1 MHCWRA
7 GQALPCEASA
17 TLAFPV
23 DERAMTRPL
32 KRITST
38 DVARAAGVS
47 QTTVSFV
54 LNDKPGH
61 SIPEATRLRILEVA
75 RQLDYRPHGSAR
87 ALAAGRSDV
96 VLFSFPDLPVAG
108 TISRFVE
115 DLATALAVHGL
126 TLVTH
131 LAGAHGRSL
140 ADVCAAVNASVVIGV
155 TSFDD
160 DTTQALYRAGADLVL
175 PSPGVTQSAAAH
187 PVGQLQAEYLIG
199 RGHRRIGYAMPAH
212 PGLREMAAER
222 LEGAADACAAAGVD
236 PPVVL
241 GMGLEIADAASA
253 VSQWAS
259 QSVTGVCA
267 FNDETAIAVL
277 AGVRELGLTAPDGLA
292 VIGVDD
298 IPTARLTAPPLTTV
312 SYDLRQAG
320 RQRAEM
326 IVATLTDREPHF
338 DAPHEDWKVVQRA
351 SA

>member
-1 MHCWRA
+1 
-7 GQALPCEASA
+7 
-17 TLAFPV
+17 
-23 DERAMTRPL
+23 MTRPA

-54 LNDKPGH
+54 LNDKAGH
-61 SIPEATRLRILEVA
+61 SIPEATRLRILEAA
-75 RQLDYRPHGSAR
+75 RRLDYRPHASAR

-96 VLFSFPDLPVAG
+96 VLLSVPDLPIGGA
-108 TISRFVE
+108 ISRFVE
-115 DLATALAVHGL
+115 ELATALAGHGL

-131 LAGAHGRSL
+131 LAGAHGRPL
-140 ADVCAAVNASVVIGV
+140 ADVCAAVNASAVIGF

-160 DTTQALYRAGADLVL
+160 DTVQALYRAGADLVV
-175 PSPGVTQSAAAH
+175 PSGVTASAAAN
-187 PVGQLQAEYLIG
+187 PVGRLQAEYLIG
-199 RGHRRIGYAMPAH
+199 QGHRRIGYAMPAH
-212 PGLREMAAER
+212 PGLREMAEGR
-222 LEGAADACAAAGVD
+222 LQGAAAACAAAGID

-253 VSQWAS
+253 VGEWTR

-277 AGVRELGLTAPDGLA
+277 AGMRECGLTAPADLA

-312 SYDLRQAG
+312 GYDLRQAG

-326 IVATLTDREPHF
+326 IVASLTGREPCH
-338 DAPHEDWKVVQRA
+338 DAAHEDWKVIKRS

>member
-1 MHCWRA
+1 
-7 GQALPCEASA
+7 
-17 TLAFPV
+17 
-23 DERAMTRPL
+23 MTRPA

-54 LNDKPGH
+54 LNDKAGH
-61 SIPEATRLRILEVA
+61 SIPEATRLRILEAA
-75 RQLDYRPHGSAR
+75 RRLDYRPHASAR

-96 VLFSFPDLPVAG
+96 VLLSVPDLPIGGA
-108 TISRFVE
+108 ISRFVE
-115 DLATALAVHGL
+115 ELATALAGHGL

-131 LAGAHGRSL
+131 LAGAHGRPL
-140 ADVCAAVNASVVIGV
+140 ADVCAAVNASAVIGF

-160 DTTQALYRAGADLVL
+160 DTVQALYRVGADVVL
-175 PSPGVTQSAAAH
+175 PSRVPHSAASH
-187 PVGQLQAEYLIG
+187 PVGRLQAEHLIG

-212 PGLREMAAER
+212 PGLREMAEDR
-222 LEGAADACAAAGVD
+222 LEGAAAACAAAGID

-253 VSQWAS
+253 VGEWTR

-277 AGVRELGLTAPDGLA
+277 AGLRERGLTAPADLA

-312 SYDLRQAG
+312 GFDLRQAG
-320 RQRAEM
+320 RGRAELIM
-326 IVATLTDREPHF
+326 AGLAGREPHPVV
-338 DAPHEDWKVVQRA
+338 AQEDWKVMQRS

>member
-1 MHCWRA
+1 
-7 GQALPCEASA
+7 
-17 TLAFPV
+17 
-23 DERAMTRPL
+23 MTRPA

-75 RQLDYRPHGSAR
+75 RQLDYRPHASAR

-96 VLFSFPDLPVAG
+96 VLLSVPDLPIGGA
-108 TISRFVE
+108 ISRFVE
-115 DLATALAVHGL
+115 ELATALAEHGL

-131 LAGAHGRSL
+131 LEGAHGRPL
-140 ADVCAAVNASVVIGV
+140 ADVCAAVNASAVIGF

-160 DTTQALYRAGADLVL
+160 DTVQALYRAGADAVL
-175 PSPGVTQSAAAH
+175 PSRVTHTDAAH
-187 PVGQLQAEYLIG
+187 PVGRLQAEHLIS

-212 PGLREMAAER
+212 PGLREMAEDR
-222 LEGAADACAAAGVD
+222 LEGTRDACADVGID
-236 PPVVL
+236 PPVALTVSL
-241 GMGLEIADAASA
+241 QIADAAAA
-253 VSQWAS
+253 VRQWKS
-259 QSVTGVCA
+259 RSVTAVCA

-277 AGVRELGLTAPDGLA
+277 AGMREHGLSAPGDLA

-298 IPTARLTAPPLTTV
+298 IPTARLAAPPLTSV
-312 SYDLRQAG
+312 GLDLHQAS
-320 RQRAEM
+320 RVRAER
-326 IVATLTDREPHF
+326 IVASLMGGDSGLPAARE
-338 DAPHEDWKVVQRA
+338 EWKIINRS

>member
-1 MHCWRA
+1 
-7 GQALPCEASA
+7 
-17 TLAFPV
+17 
-23 DERAMTRPL
+23 MTRPA

-75 RQLDYRPHGSAR
+75 RQLDYRPHASAR
-87 ALAAGRSDV
+87 TLAAGRSDV
-96 VLFSFPDLPVAG
+96 VLLAVPDLPIG
-108 TISRFVE
+108 GGIGRFIE
-115 DLATALAVHGL
+115 ELAAALADQGL

-131 LAGAHGRSL
+131 LAGAHRRPL
-140 ADVCAAVNASVVIGV
+140 ADVCAAVNASVVVGF

-160 DTTQALYRAGADLVL
+160 DTVQALYRAGADAVL
-175 PSPGVTQSAAAH
+175 PSGITQSVVAH
-187 PVGQLQAEYLIG
+187 PVGRLQAEHLIG

-212 PGLREMAAER
+212 PGLLEMAQGR
-222 LEGAADACAAAGVD
+222 LAGAAGACADAGLD
-236 PPVVL
+236 APAVL
-241 GMGLEIADAASA
+241 TMGLEVADAASA
-253 VSQWAS
+253 VGQWAS
-259 QSVTGVCA
+259 QSVTCVCA

-277 AGVRELGLTAPDGLA
+277 AGMREHGLSAPADLA

-312 SYDLRQAG
+312 AIDMRQAG
-320 RQRAEM
+320 RGRAEM
-326 IVATLTDREPHF
+326 IIASLAGRESVPGATRE
-338 DAPHEDWKVVQRA
+338 EWKVIPRS